1 MSDTDTTT
9 TARAPAAAAP
19 GHRLMAGAFAALRM
33 FMGLVFLSNGLAK
46 ATDVGLY
53 NWGFI
58 NFNLITSGS
67 AQAIAGGAA
76 QATYITPLAAL
87 YQGLVLPNWAF
98 FGPFLTIVEIAIGLG
113 LLFGVAT
120 RLAAVGGLLLL
131 TPIWL
136 MLLPTGGYL
145 WEYPSEDILP
155 LTLLAIVPA
164 GRVAGLDR
172 LLAPRF
178 RNRWPF

>member
-1 MSDTDTTT
+1 MSDTATT
-9 TARAPAAAAP
+9 TAQASTTAAP
-19 GHRLMAGAFAALRM
+19 GYRLMAGCFAALRI

-46 ATDVGLY
+46 AFDVGLY

-58 NFNLITSGS
+58 NFNLITAGT

-98 FGPFLTIVEIAIGLG
+98 FGPFLTATEIAIGLG

-145 WEYPSEDILP
+145 WEYPSEDIMP
-155 LTLLAIVPA
+155 LVLLAIVPA
-164 GRVAGLDR
+164 GRVAGLDHV
-172 LLAPRF
+172 LAPRF
-178 RNRWPF
+178 RQRWPF